1 MTSLGYWGQNC
12 RIYFNARSDAPQVEN
27 QAAPRANY
35 RPQGGPWHVALTFC
49 SIEGRNQHL
58 IINFIHMSSDMKL
71 RGDLILSLRA
81 RSTALE
87 KLLEHLN
94 CSIRG
99 EVSRVQDR
107 ANFDICSSVL
117 ASNSHVVGSYTS
129 CGTRAYNTQFQ
140 PVRIARVTQPRLHGK
155 RPHLG
160 IDQLPI
166 ITNQNCSVKKCQE
179 MSARSFG
186 TSLKDTTAIDN
197 AFDEIRNVYYI
208 DSGEMRK
215 RNSAA
220 KCIETLVRC
229 WLVRHRYNVFL
240 EKIKVM
246 QQSNAQRLLR
256 AVSESAVRCREL
268 DLGITRIMRRRCR
281 KVLFEFPAFGA
292 TRLRP
297 TLWTSHFSTMLVSDT
312 LLYV

>member
-1 MTSLGYWGQNC
+1 MVLVYRSHTVPWLHLSRQRPAAQCGIIGLQN
-12 RIYFNARSDAPQVEN
+12 RLSSSFETPPPPEFLVSVL
-27 QAAPRANY
+27 ANY

-179 MSARSFG
+179 MSKRFSQFCNH
-186 TSLKDTTAIDN
+186 SSQLLLVPKLK
-197 AFDEIRNVYYI
+197 
-208 DSGEMRK
+208 M
-215 RNSAA
+215 
-220 KCIETLVRC
+220 TL
-229 WLVRHRYNVFL
+229 
-240 EKIKVM
+240 
-246 QQSNAQRLLR
+246 
-256 AVSESAVRCREL
+256 EL
-268 DLGITRIMRRRCR
+268 QITI
-281 KVLFEFPAFGA
+281 
-292 TRLRP
+292 
-297 TLWTSHFSTMLVSDT
+297 S
-312 LLYV
+312 